1 MTLLPL
7 KTLKNPLKIEDK
19 IIVSSKIFD
28 RKCLKIVIYIFAFW
42 KVCNTNITFN
52 VQRKL
57 LKCIYFIG
65 VKFFSLFG
73 QICFWL
79 AVRWTKPIHNINNE
93 IAISLFSFD
102 LFLLSSTLRQK
113 CLHNRWTIWHDD
125 RFIFFDT
132 LEILF
137 VNLFTL

>member
-73 QICFWL
+73 QICFWSKKTL
-79 AVRWTKPIHNINNE
+79 AVRWTNPIHNINNE
-93 IAISLFSFD
+93 IAISLFSLSIFSCLAQHYVKSVYTTGEPYD
-102 LFLLSSTLRQK
+102 MMIALYSSTR
-113 CLHNRWTIWHDD
+113 
-125 RFIFFDT
+125 
-132 LEILF
+132 
-137 VNLFTL
+137 